1 MTKIAD
7 DPSDILD
14 FWGCKTRCIKRQANR
29 PVLYS
34 AEKAI
39 EVSPVRHRLV
49 EMVVQ
54 PQFQPGLLR
63 FDLRK
68 INCYPVIASD
78 RRERGNLQ
86 DLPLPRG

>member
-1 MTKIAD
+1 
-7 DPSDILD
+7 
-14 FWGCKTRCIKRQANR
+14 
-29 PVLYS
+29 
-34 AEKAI
+34 
-39 EVSPVRHRLV
+39 
-49 EMVVQ
+49 
-54 PQFQPGLLR
+54 LR